1 MVAGVGVV
9 ARSRETYTRTG
20 RPMVAGVVVV
30 ARSRETYTRT
40 GRPMVA
46 GVVVV
51 ARSRETYTR
60 TGRPI
65 VAGVAFVIEELRDL
79 YVYWE
84 SYCMDIYNFY
94 YSRTPPYGHLSITDS
109 LLCPDKILTHLL

>member
-1 MVAGVGVV
+1 MVAGVAVV
-9 ARSRETYTRTG
+9 TRSRE
-20 RPMVAGVVVV
+20 AC
-30 ARSRETYTRT
+30 TRT

-84 SYCMDIYNFY
+84 TYCMDIYNFY